1 LSQEF
6 YATGRRKNAVARIY
20 LKSGTGQITVNGK
33 DIKVFFNRETHID
46 HIVQPLEATSTI
58 SKYDVD
64 AITKGGGQTGQAGA
78 MRMGIAR
85 ALAQIDES
93 LKTTLAKGG
102 FLTRDDRMVERK
114 KYGRMKARRRYQFS
128 KR

>member
-1 LSQEF
+1 MSKVL

-20 LKSGTGQITVNGK
+20 LKSGSGVITVNGK
-33 DIKVFFNRETHID
+33 DVRVFFNRETHID
-46 HIVQPLEATSTI
+46 HIVAPLEATSTI
-58 SKYDVD
+58 NKYDVD

-85 ALAQIDES
+85 ALSQIDES
-93 LKTTLAKGG
+93 IHTVLAKGG

-114 KYGRMKARRRYQFS
+114 KYGKMKARRSYQFS

>member
-1 LSQEF
+1 LSKVI
-6 YATGRRKNAVARIY
+6 YATGRRKNAVARVY
-20 LKSGTGQITVNGK
+20 LKSGNGMITINGK

-46 HIVQPLEATSTI
+46 HIVAPLEATSTI
-58 SKYDVD
+58 NKYDID
-64 AITKGGGQTGQAGA
+64 AVTKGGGQTGQAGA
-78 MRMGIAR
+78 LRMGIAR
-85 ALAQIDES
+85 ALSQLDEGVRTVLS
-93 LKTTLAKGG
+93 KGG

>member
-1 LSQEF
+1 MSQAF
-6 YATGRRKNAVARIY
+6 YATGRRKNAIARIY

-85 ALAQIDES
+85 ALSQIDES
-93 LKTTLAKGG
+93 LKTTLSKGG